1 MHSDDIAPTVRQL
14 IHRHARSMDHV
25 EAALHLAQAPGD
37 IHLAEAIA
45 ARYHWARGIAA
56 QVLAD
61 LTETGLALPVDGGY
75 RLAAD
80 AVDAADLAVLADLY
94 HRQPVTLARTIYS
107 APVPFKPLIRLA
119 PRDGDPPSAR

>member
-1 MHSDDIAPTVRQL
+1 MPSNDLTPTVLQL

-25 EAALHLAQAPGD
+25 EAVLHLAETPADCHQ
-37 IHLAEAIA
+37 AEAIA

-61 LTETGLALPVDGGY
+61 LAETGLALRVDDGY

-80 AVDAADLAVLADLY
+80 VIDPADLAVLADLY

-107 APVPFKPLIRLA
+107 APVPLKPLIRLA
-119 PRDGDPPSAR
+119 PRDADPPTTP